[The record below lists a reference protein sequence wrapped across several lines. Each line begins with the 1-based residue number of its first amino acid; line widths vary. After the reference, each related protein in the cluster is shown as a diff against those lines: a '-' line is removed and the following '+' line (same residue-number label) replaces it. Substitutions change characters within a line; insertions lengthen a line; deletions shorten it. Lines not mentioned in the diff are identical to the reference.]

1 MPIKNRLKNIF
12 LGRTLSKYNGIYRPS
27 SLPFLS
33 GDTLRNYADHIYDET
48 KKLNPKN
55 VKKNDIVFLKTDF
68 LESFFKTCHTN
79 IDSKYILITH
89 NSDIPIQDSDLSYL
103 DEKIIHWFGMKLNVE
118 MDQFISPLPSG
129 LENKRYLQN
138 GLVKNFKK
146 VLDSDK
152 FDANSKINKV
162 FCSFSE
168 HTNLEVRKPLMNI
181 AKEKGDVVIKKFDIP
196 YEYLNELSKYKYNL
210 CPEGNNFE
218 SHRIWESLLFNC
230 TPIVVENKVNRNFFN
245 LGVPMV
251 MLESWE
257 EFKDL
262 SINDLDEINER
273 NKNKNFKEFVSF
285 DYWEKQI
292 LSKKLVE
299 NQ

>member
-89 NSDIPIQDSDLSYL
+89 NSDIPIEDSDLSYL

-218 SHRIWESLLFNC
+218 
-230 TPIVVENKVNRNFFN
+230 
-245 LGVPMV
+245 
-251 MLESWE
+251 
-257 EFKDL
+257 
-262 SINDLDEINER
+262 
-273 NKNKNFKEFVSF
+273 FKELNAKS
-285 DYWEKQI
+285 EI
-292 LSKKLVE
+292 LSLEQIKSKLKT
-299 NQ
+299 

>member
-1 MPIKNRLKNIF
+1 MPIKNRLINIF
-12 LGRTLSKYNGIYRPS
+12 LGRTLSKYTGLYRPS

-89 NSDIPIQDSDLSYL
+89 NSDIPIEDSDLSYL

-210 CPEGNNFE
+210 CPEGNHFE

-262 SINDLDEINER
+262 SINDLDKINER
-273 NKNKNFKEFVSF
+273 NKNKNFKEFVIF

-292 LSKKLVE
+292 LSKKLIE

>member
-1 MPIKNRLKNIF
+1 MPIKNRIKNIF
-12 LGRTLSKYNGIYRPS
+12 LGRTLSKYTGLYRPS

-48 KKLNPKN
+48 KKLNPNN

-68 LESFFKTCHTN
+68 LESYFKTCHTI

-89 NSDIPIQDSDLSYL
+89 NSDIPIEDRDLSYL

-251 MLESWE
+251 ILESWE
-257 EFKDL
+257 EF
-262 SINDLDEINER
+262 
-273 NKNKNFKEFVSF
+273 
-285 DYWEKQI
+285 
-292 LSKKLVE
+292 
-299 NQ
+299 

>member
-1 MPIKNRLKNIF
+1 MSVKNRLKNIF
-12 LGRTLSKYNGIYRPS
+12 LGMTLSKYKGLYRPS

-68 LESFFKTCHTN
+68 LESFFKTCHTS
-79 IDSKYILITH
+79 IDSEYILITH
-89 NSDIPIQDSDLSYL
+89 NSDIPIENSDLSYL

-168 HTNLEVRKPLMNI
+168 HTNLKVRKPLMKI
-181 AKEKGDVVIKKFDIP
+181 AKEKGDVVIKKFEIP

-251 MLESWE
+251 MLKSWD

-262 SINDLDEINER
+262 SINDLDEINES

-292 LSKKLVE
+292 LSKKLAE
-299 NQ
+299 NL

>member
-181 AKEKGDVVIKKFDIP
+181 AKEKGDVVIKKFEIP

-230 TPIVVENKVNRNFFN
+230 TPIVVDNKVNRNFFN

>member
-12 LGRTLSKYNGIYRPS
+12 LGRTLSKYTGLYRPS

-48 KKLNPKN
+48 KKLNPNN

-68 LESFFKTCHTN
+68 LESYFKTCHIS

-89 NSDIPIQDSDLSYL
+89 NSDIPIEDSDLIYL

-152 FDANSKINKV
+152 FDTDSKINKV

-168 HTNLEVRKPLMNI
+168 HTNLEVRKPLMKI
-181 AKEKGDVVIKKFDIP
+181 AKEKDDVEIKKFNIP

-251 MLESWE
+251 ILESWE

>member
-89 NSDIPIQDSDLSYL
+89 NSDIPIEDSDLSYL

-230 TPIVVENKVNRNFFN
+230 TPIVVDNKVNRNFFN

>member
-230 TPIVVENKVNRNFFN
+230 TPIVVDNKVNRNFFN

>member
-1 MPIKNRLKNIF
+1 
-12 LGRTLSKYNGIYRPS
+12 
-27 SLPFLS
+27 
-33 GDTLRNYADHIYDET
+33 
-48 KKLNPKN
+48 
-55 VKKNDIVFLKTDF
+55 
-68 LESFFKTCHTN
+68 
-79 IDSKYILITH
+79 
-89 NSDIPIQDSDLSYL
+89 
-103 DEKIIHWFGMKLNVE
+103 MKLNVE
-118 MDQFISPLPSG
+118 MNQFISPLPSG

-152 FDANSKINKV
+152 FDTDSKINKV

-168 HTNLEVRKPLMNI
+168 HTNLEVRKPLMKI
-181 AKEKGDVVIKKFDIP
+181 AKEKDDVVIKKFNIP

-230 TPIVVENKVNRNFFN
+230 TPIVVENKVNKTFN

-262 SINDLDEINER
+262 SINDLNEINER